1 MVRPVRTILILA
13 LATCLL
19 TACGEAG
26 GSDGRT
32 QVIAAFYPIAF
43 AAGQIA
49 GDDAEVTN
57 LTPPGV
63 EPHDVEL
70 SVGDVRRVQQ
80 ADVVLYLGHGF
91 QPALEDAVRA
101 ARGRTV
107 DLLDELDVSG
117 DDPHVW
123 LDPSLYARLVRAVG
137 VALGNEPAA
146 EELAGRV
153 DDLAAEYRDGL
164 ATCERRDIVTS
175 HAAYGYLARSYALRQ
190 VPLAGL
196 SPGAEAS
203 PQDLKRIAEL
213 VRESGATTVF
223 VEPLAP
229 PDEAETI
236 ARETG
241 TETKTLNP
249 LEGLTKDEAARGEDY
264 FSLMRANLATLRTAL
279 GCRS

>member
-1 MVRPVRTILILA
+1 MRTVLILA
-13 LATCLL
+13 VVTGLL
-19 TACGEAG
+19 TACGSETG
-26 GSDGRT
+26 GSGET
-32 QVIAAFYPIAF
+32 QVVAAFYPIAF

-49 GDDAEVTN
+49 EDGAAVTN

-70 SVGDVRRVQQ
+70 SVGDVRRVKQ

-91 QPALEDAVRA
+91 QPALEDAVRGA
-101 ARGRTV
+101 GGRTV
-107 DLLDELDVSG
+107 DLLDELGVDG

-123 LDPSLYARLVRAVG
+123 LDPSLYARLVRAIG
-137 VALGNEPAA
+137 MELGNEPDA

-153 DDLAAEYRDGL
+153 EKLAAEYRAGL

-175 HAAYGYLARSYALRQ
+175 HAAYGYLAHAYGLRE
-190 VPLAGL
+190 VPLGGV
-196 SPGAEAS
+196 SPGSEAS
-203 PQDLKRIAEL
+203 PQDLKRVADF
-213 VRESGATTVF
+213 VRKSGATTVF

-241 TETKTLNP
+241 AETRTLNP
-249 LEGLTKDEAARGEDY
+249 LEGLTEDEAARGEDY
-264 FSLMRANLATLRTAL
+264 FSLMRANLATLREAL
-279 GCRS
+279 GCRR